1 MKWYAKYYLVS
12 SINFIVSWWS
22 DKSSII
28 QFHLWILLCLD
39 EVICQVL
46 FDFVHDFNYV
56 FMRWYVKYYSVS
68 SMNFIMSWWSD
79 TSSIIR
85 FHLWILWVLLCIHE
99 VIHQVLF
106 GFIYEFYYVL
116 MKWYVK
122 YYLVSSMHF
131 IISRWSDMSSIIR
144 FHLWILLCLDEV
156 ICQVLFGFI
165 YEFYYVLMKWYV
177 KYYTVSSMNF
187 IMSWWSD
194 MLSIIRFPLW
204 ILLYLDEVICQ
215 VLFVF
220 SSMNFVML
228 PFYQH

>member
-22 DKSSII
+22 DKSNII
-28 QFHLWILLCLD
+28 RFHLRILLCLD

-46 FDFVHDFNYV
+46 FDFIYELNYV
-56 FMRWYVKYYSVS
+56 FMKWYIKYYSVS

-79 TSSIIR
+79 MSSIIR

-106 GFIYEFYYVL
+106 GFSYEFYYIL
-116 MKWYVK
+116 MKWHVK
-122 YYLVSSMHF
+122 YYLISSMNF
-131 IISRWSDMSSIIR
+131 ILSRWSDVSSIIR

-156 ICQVLFGFI
+156 IC
-165 YEFYYVLMKWYV
+165 
-177 KYYTVSSMNF
+177 KYYSVSSMNF

-194 MLSIIRFPLW
+194 MSSIIRFQLW
-204 ILLYLDEVICQ
+204 ILLCLDEVICQ
-215 VLFVF
+215 VLFTI

-228 PFYQH
+228 LFCQH